1 MKKILFIMNDLE
13 CGGAQKA
20 LISLLDNIN
29 YMKYNV
35 DLLLFNKKGI
45 YLNDL
50 PKDVNILDEPKYF
63 KCFDMSIKKAFIE
76 LIKDKKYKLLLYR
89 ALSTRLY
96 KKNII
101 PAVRE
106 QRMWKYFSKSFEN
119 LENEY
124 DVAIGFL
131 EKTPIY
137 YCIDKVNAKKK
148 IGWIHTNYSDMG
160 MDKEIDKKYFNQL
173 DNIVTVSE
181 NSANILRDLFPNNR
195 EKIKVIKN
203 IVSDVTINKLA
214 NIDVNFT
221 SDYLN
226 IVTVGRL
233 TFAKGYDIAIEA
245 FKYVVDAGVKAR
257 WYVVGEGEEREN
269 LNNLIKKYNLDNSFI
284 LLGEK
289 KNPYP
294 YIKAGDIYCQTSR
307 YEGIGISI
315 IEAKILKKPIIITNF
330 TSSEEQICNGENG
343 LICSKDPRE
352 VAKNI
357 IYLSKNKELRLKFQ
371 EVLSNE
377 EINYDNSIEEFE
389 KICN

>member
-29 YMKYNV
+29 YRKYDV

-63 KCFDMSIKKAFIE
+63 KCFDMSIKNAFIE

-106 QRMWKYFSKSFEN
+106 QRMWKYFSKSFEK

-173 DNIVTVSE
+173 DNIITVSE
-181 NSANILRDLFPNNR
+181 NSANVLRDLFPNNR

-214 NIDVNFT
+214 NIDVNFN

-245 FKYVVDAGVKAR
+245 FKYIVDAGIKAR
-257 WYVVGEGEEREN
+257 WYVVGEGEERGN

-343 LICSKDPRE
+343 LISSKDPRE

-357 IYLSKNKELRLKFQ
+357 IYLAKNKELRRKFQ

-389 KICN
+389 RICN